1 LQAFHEYH
9 PCKANRMSLTLY
21 QVLNETMKVDGSNK
35 FKLLNMKK
43 ARLERQGLLPL
54 QVNYDATLVNEAME
68 KLVAWNI

>member
-9 PCKANRMSLTLY
+9 PCKANRMFLTLY

-54 QVNYDATLVNEAME
+54 QVNSDATLVNEAME

>member
-1 LQAFHEYH
+1 MF
-9 PCKANRMSLTLY
+9 LTLY

>member
-1 LQAFHEYH
+1 
-9 PCKANRMSLTLY
+9 MSLTLY

-54 QVNYDATLVNEAME
+54 QVNSDATLVNEAME